1 MSLTDQA
8 RFDKSLPEPIT
19 INEIAGSWI
28 TKDRLPVVTVT
39 RNYETNTSK
48 INQVMQK
55 SKVKT
60 KGNLIDFFLEGLPA

>member
-39 RNYETNTSK
+39 RNYETNTAK
-48 INQVMQK
+48 IQQVNMTESRLK
-55 SKVKT
+55 A
-60 KGNLIDFFLEGLPA
+60 GN